1 MYERES
7 CTKKGI
13 EMKAQELLRAQFQ
26 TMHQFLDMTI
36 ADCSPGVLEKKDDAW
51 TINKIGSLYAHIV
64 LSEDMM
70 LSGMV
75 TGRELVL
82 KSDGWAEKLG
92 VNDETARKFEH
103 LAELSIDI
111 EAFRQYA
118 KAVAAATDDFLAN
131 ATDEQ
136 LNKEVDSPV
145 AKQPFI
151 TFFAN
156 LGLTHVAGHWG
167 EIAALKGVQGLKGL
181 PF

>member
-1 MYERES
+1 MEAR
-7 CTKKGI
+7 
-13 EMKAQELLRAQFQ
+13 ELLRAQFQ
-26 TMHQFLDMTI
+26 TIHQFLDMTI
-36 ADCSPGVLEKKDDAW
+36 ADCSPEVLEKKDDAW
-51 TINKIGSLYAHIV
+51 TINKVGSLYAHIV

-70 LSGMV
+70 LNGM
-75 TGRELVL
+75 GKGGDLVL
-82 KSDGWAEKLG
+82 KSDGWEEKLG
-92 VNDETARKFEH
+92 IHDASPRQDEH
-103 LAELSIDI
+103 LADLTIDL
-111 EAFRQYA
+111 ETFCEYA

-145 AKQPFI
+145 GKQPFI

-156 LGLTHVAGHWG
+156 IGLTHIAGHWG

>member
-1 MYERES
+1 MEA
-7 CTKKGI
+7 K
-13 EMKAQELLRAQFQ
+13 ELLRAQFQ

-36 ADCSPGVLEKKDDAW
+36 ADCSPEVLEKKDDAW
-51 TINKIGSLYAHIV
+51 TINKVGSIYAHVV
-64 LSEDMM
+64 LSEDTM
-70 LSGMV
+70 LGMA
-75 TGRELVL
+75 REGASVL

-92 VNDETARKFEH
+92 ISDASPRQDEH
-103 LAELSIDI
+103 LADLTIDLK
-111 EAFRQYA
+111 AFSEYA

-136 LNKEVDSPV
+136 LNKEVTSPMG
-145 AKQPFI
+145 KQPFI

-156 LGLTHVAGHWG
+156 IGLTHVSGHWG

>member
-1 MYERES
+1 MEA
-7 CTKKGI
+7 K
-13 EMKAQELLRAQFQ
+13 ELLRAQFQ

-36 ADCSPGVLEKKDDAW
+36 ADCSPEVLEKRDNAW
-51 TINKIGSLYAHIV
+51 TINKIGALYAHII
-64 LSEDMM
+64 LAEDMM
-70 LSGMV
+70 LNVMGKE
-75 TGRELVL
+75 GELVL

-92 VNDETARKFEH
+92 IDNASPRQDEH
-103 LAELSIDI
+103 LADLTIDL
-111 EAFRQYA
+111 EAFREYA

-136 LNKEVDSPV
+136 FNREVESPV
-145 AKQPFI
+145 GKQPFI

-156 LGLTHVAGHWG
+156 IGLTHVAGHWG

>member
-1 MYERES
+1 MEA
-7 CTKKGI
+7 K
-13 EMKAQELLRAQFQ
+13 ELLRDQFK
-26 TMHQFLDMTI
+26 TMHQFMDMTI
-36 ADCSPGVLEKKDDAW
+36 ADCTPEVLEKKEDGW
-51 TINKIGSLYAHIV
+51 TINKLGSVYAHTV

-75 TGRELVL
+75 DGREPVL

-92 VNDETARKFEH
+92 VDAASARQDEA
-103 LAELSIDI
+103 LAGLTIDL
-111 EAFRQYA
+111 EAFRAYA

-131 ATDEQ
+131 ATDEE
-136 LNKEVDSPV
+136 LNKEVDSPMG
-145 AKQPFI
+145 KQPFI

-156 LGLTHVAGHWG
+156 IGITHVAGHWG

>member
-1 MYERES
+1 MEA
-7 CTKKGI
+7 K
-13 EMKAQELLRAQFQ
+13 ELLRDQFK
-26 TMHQFLDMTI
+26 TMHQFMDMTI
-36 ADCSPGVLEKKDDAW
+36 ADCSPEVLEKKEEGW
-51 TINKIGSLYAHIV
+51 TINKVGSVYAHTV

-75 TGRELVL
+75 EGREPVL

-92 VNDETARKFEH
+92 VDAASARQDET
-103 LAELSIDI
+103 LASLTIDL
-111 EAFRQYA
+111 EAFREYA

-131 ATDEQ
+131 ATDEE
-136 LNKEVDSPV
+136 LNKEVDSPMG
-145 AKQPFI
+145 KQPFI

-156 LGLTHVAGHWG
+156 IGITHVAGHWG

>member
-1 MYERES
+1 MEAR
-7 CTKKGI
+7 
-13 EMKAQELLRAQFQ
+13 ELLRAQFQ

-36 ADCSPGVLEKKDDAW
+36 ADCSPEVLEQKDDAW
-51 TINKIGSLYAHIV
+51 TINKVGSLYAHVV
-64 LSEDMM
+64 LAEDTM
-70 LSGMV
+70 LGM
-75 TGRELVL
+75 GKGGELVL

-92 VNDETARKFEH
+92 IDDASPRQDEH
-103 LAELSIDI
+103 LADLTIDL
-111 EAFRQYA
+111 EAFREYA

-136 LNKEVDSPV
+136 LNKEVGSPV
-145 AKQPFI
+145 GKQPFI

-156 LGLTHVAGHWG
+156 IGLTHVAGHWG